1 MAKVMTLEEILSVR
15 DNSQGFQ
22 SFKKG
27 FSQSNPWDSDFAEM
41 AKKTP
46 FRQLSK
52 WLPLSPEAKAAIDN
66 TDDDAPAVTPSK
78 ADGSP
83 VFDLGPDD
91 VQTVTDPVPEPAP
104 APSAPIVESKPPTES
119 PQSRFASLVTGAGF
133 TFDDWA
139 AWAGKRLAEKYGKE
153 LANVDSFETVPDSL
167 ADRCIA
173 GAKFMLAEIGGA
185 K

>member
-119 PQSRFASLVTGAGF
+119 PQSRLASLVTGAGF

-139 AWAGKRLAEKYGKE
+139 EWAGKRLAEKYGKE
-153 LANVDSFETVPDSL
+153 LSNVDSFETVPDSL